1 MGFDPTTPAL
11 SESLNVS
18 TTEID
23 EMDQRLSRN
32 DMSLDLPL
40 GDDSDTT
47 RLDLLPS
54 LTPGVEESLVN
65 DQISS
70 LLLKNLKTIEPK
82 LSDKERA
89 ILNERLL
96 SDEPVTLREIGQRF
110 GVTRERVR
118 QIEARLLDKIREH
131 LESRVEGFSKD
142 WINPRD

>member
-1 MGFDPTTPAL
+1 MC
-11 SESLNVS
+11 S
-18 TTEID
+18 
-23 EMDQRLSRN
+23 
-32 DMSLDLPL
+32 
-40 GDDSDTT
+40 SD
-47 RLDLLPS
+47 
-54 LTPGVEESLVN
+54 
-65 DQISS
+65 
-70 LLLKNLKTIEPK
+70 LLKNLKTIEPK

-131 LESRVEGFSKD
+131 LENRVEGFSKD